1 MRAPSSGFGQGVR
14 GDVARARPTTER
26 RCRGQTRAYGRTT
39 EMSGPQTLAR
49 GASSARRSLAVT
61 LAALLLACLLATAHA
76 EPASADDAL
85 KQAKKELR
93 ETREQVRERTG
104 KIRTLQRRMNRLA
117 TRIARME
124 ARVIET
130 DRRLDRLEREM
141 AAQRA
146 EAAVLQSK
154 LDQRNREAYMFGS
167 APVLYVLTA
176 TSAADAAAR
185 MSFLNEMNRR
195 DEVLAARVREVTER
209 LGRIQGEVTRGRQML
224 ELMQRR
230 IEADRREL
238 ARKMQDAR
246 RLVADLHVQI
256 EQIQGEISR
265 IRPFAVCPVAGPHA
279 VADGFG
285 ILHHHPKSEGGTHV
299 HQGNDIAAPI
309 GTPIV
314 APFDGVATTSHS
326 EMGGN
331 GVKVYGD
338 YGYVYNAHLSRFG
351 KLGPVEKGDVVGY
364 VGETGNATGPHVHFE
379 WHPGGGAAVDPY
391 DFLMLVC

>member
-1 MRAPSSGFGQGVR
+1 
-14 GDVARARPTTER
+14 
-26 RCRGQTRAYGRTT
+26 
-39 EMSGPQTLAR
+39 MSCPQTLAR
-49 GASSARRSLAVT
+49 GAWRARRSVAAT
-61 LAALLLACLLATAHA
+61 IAALLLTSLLATAHP

-93 ETREQVRERTG
+93 ETRERVRERRT

-117 TRIARME
+117 TRIARTE
-124 ARVIET
+124 ARVIQTE
-130 DRRLDRLEREM
+130 RRLDRLEREM

-146 EAAVLQSK
+146 EAALLQSK
-154 LDQRNREAYMFGS
+154 LDERNREAYMFGA

-176 TSAADAAAR
+176 TSAADAASR

-195 DEVLAARVREVTER
+195 DGVLAARVREVTER
-209 LGRIQGEVTRGRQML
+209 LGRIEGEVTRGRQML
-224 ELMQRR
+224 ELMQRQ

-246 RLVADLHVQI
+246 RLVAALHTRVDEI
-256 EQIQGEISR
+256 KGEISR
-265 IRPFAVCPVAGPHA
+265 IRPFGVCPVAGPHA

-285 ILHHHPKSEGGTHV
+285 ILHHHGKDEGGTHV
-299 HQGNDIAAPI
+299 HQGNDIPSPY

-314 APFDGVATTSHS
+314 APFDGVASS
-326 EMGGN
+326 SKSAMGGVS
-331 GVKVYGD
+331 VKVFGE
-338 YGYVYNAHLSRFG
+338 YGYVYNAHLSRLG
-351 KLGPVEKGDVVGY
+351 TLGPVEKGDVVGY
-364 VGETGNATGPHVHFE
+364 VGDTGNATGPHVHFE

>member
-1 MRAPSSGFGQGVR
+1 MSS
-14 GDVARARPTTER
+14 P
-26 RCRGQTRAYGRTT
+26 RTL
-39 EMSGPQTLAR
+39 EA
-49 GASSARRSLAVT
+49 GASRARRSLGVV
-61 LAALLLACLLATAHA
+61 LAALLLACLSATGHA
-76 EPASADDAL
+76 QLASADDEL

-93 ETREQVRERTG
+93 ETRERVRERNA

-117 TRIARME
+117 TRIARTE

-130 DRRLDRLEREM
+130 ERRLDRLEREM
-141 AAQRA
+141 AEQQA
-146 EAAVLQSK
+146 EASVLQSK
-154 LDQRNREAYMFGS
+154 LDERNREAYMFGS

-195 DEVLAARVREVTER
+195 DGVLAARVREVTER
-209 LGRIQGEVTRGRQML
+209 LGRMQGEVTRGRQML
-224 ELMQRR
+224 ELFKHQ
-230 IEADRREL
+230 IEADRNEL
-238 ARKMQDAR
+238 GRKMRDAR
-246 RLVADLHVQI
+246 RLVAQLHVRV
-256 EQIQGEISR
+256 EEIQGEISR
-265 IRPFAVCPVAGPHA
+265 IRPFGVCPVAGPHA

-299 HQGNDIAAPI
+299 HEGNDISAPL

-314 APFDGVATTSHS
+314 APFDGIATTSHS
-326 EMGGN
+326 EMGGD
-331 GVKVYGD
+331 GVYVRGE
-338 YGYVYNAHLSRFG
+338 YGYVYNAHLSRYG
-351 KLGPVEKGDVVGY
+351 KLGPVSKGDVVGY